1 MDAAR
6 RVLVVGDGGW
16 GTALSMLLAAKGC
29 AVSLWSYDAEYAA
42 LLSESR
48 TNPRY
53 LPGFKIPD
61 SVRIGADFEALID
74 GSELLVSAVPTNFLR
89 SVWKRHAPHLPAHV
103 PLVSVSKGIED
114 GTFLRP
120 TQILGEVLGDHPVAV
135 LSGPNIAREIA
146 DGHPAVTVVASEDAS
161 LTPLVQHTFNCE
173 RLRVYSNPDARGV
186 ELGGVLKNVIAIAA
200 GMCDGLQLGAN
211 AKAALVTRGVV
222 EMARLGQ
229 ALGGQR
235 ATFFGISG
243 LGDLL
248 TTCYSP
254 LSRNRTFGERLGR
267 GELAADISASM
278 KMVAEGARSARP
290 LNEIMHERGLRLP
303 ITEQVHLA
311 IHEGKPA
318 KAVLESLMRRTV
330 KDEAEDLP

>member
-1 MDAAR
+1 MDAAK

-16 GTALSMLLAAKGC
+16 GTTLALLLLEKGRE
-29 AVSLWSYDAEYAA
+29 VGLWSYDPEYAA
-42 LLSESR
+42 LMRESR

-53 LPGFKIPD
+53 LPGFDLPPPLHVD
-61 SVRIGADFEALID
+61 ARFEALLD
-74 GSELLVSAVPTNFLR
+74 DVDLLVSAVPTNFVR
-89 SVWKRHAPHLPAHV
+89 AVWERHAPHLPPNV
-103 PLVSVSKGIED
+103 PVVSVSKGLED

-120 TQILGEVLGDHPVAV
+120 TEILHQVLGHRPVAV

-146 DGHPAVTVVASEDAS
+146 EGRPAVTVVASKDAD
-161 LTPLVQHTFNCE
+161 LTPFVQHTFNGE
-173 RLRVYSNPDARGV
+173 RLRVYSNPDAAGV
-186 ELGGVLKNVIAIAA
+186 ELGGVLKNVIAIGA
-200 GMCDGLQLGAN
+200 GMCDGLKLGAN
-211 AKAALVTRGVV
+211 AKSALVTRGVV

-229 ALGGQR
+229 ELGGQR

-267 GELAADISASM
+267 GERAADITASM
-278 KMVAEGARSARP
+278 KMVAEGAKTAKP
-290 LNEIMHERGLRLP
+290 LHEVMQDRGLHLP
-303 ITEQVHLA
+303 ISEQVYLA
-311 IHEGKPA
+311 IHEDKPA
-318 KAVLESLMRRTV
+318 KDVLASLMKRTV

>member
-1 MDAAR
+1 
-6 RVLVVGDGGW
+6 
-16 GTALSMLLAAKGC
+16 
-29 AVSLWSYDAEYAA
+29 
-42 LLSESR
+42 
-48 TNPRY
+48 
-53 LPGFKIPD
+53 
-61 SVRIGADFEALID
+61 
-74 GSELLVSAVPTNFLR
+74 
-89 SVWKRHAPHLPAHV
+89 
-103 PLVSVSKGIED
+103 
-114 GTFLRP
+114 
-120 TQILGEVLGDHPVAV
+120 
-135 LSGPNIAREIA
+135 
-146 DGHPAVTVVASEDAS
+146 
-161 LTPLVQHTFNCE
+161 
-173 RLRVYSNPDARGV
+173 VYSNPDARGV